1 MTEETV
7 VVTVAPRAAVGG
19 EASGSTGPSVLA
31 EGEVALYED
40 VDYGGREWIV
50 RGDTASFAA
59 TAGLDD
65 VASSVRVGPGA
76 AVSLYETS
84 SFEGRRIWIDAD
96 TPSLVGSTLGND
108 AASSARVRASLA
120 PGQVALYEHV
130 GFEGR
135 EWVLTANAPNLS
147 ALDGADEHISAMRI
161 GPSTVVEAFADAG
174 YAGASEI
181 FRARS
186 VPSLVGSPIGNDTIS
201 SVRVRPLDQRALSV
215 ED

>member
-1 MTEETV
+1 MVALATVVLSGCAPRETVMTEETV

-120 PGQVALYEHV
+120 PARWPSMSTSDSRAASGCSLPT
-130 GFEGR
+130 R
-135 EWVLTANAPNLS
+135 P
-147 ALDGADEHISAMRI
+147 ISRR
-161 GPSTVVEAFADAG
+161 STVPT
-174 YAGASEI
+174 STS
-181 FRARS
+181 RR
-186 VPSLVGSPIGNDTIS
+186 
-201 SVRVRPLDQRALSV
+201 
-215 ED
+215 